1 MFRRVYMSQMLKK
14 PKRKVNR
21 SKRAKKGSHGIK
33 VYKNTYVYI
42 GKETSGGW
50 SRDGIPAPKQEVVDR
65 IIMRINTDKD
75 IRKIMKHIKGI
86 TIKYAKTINRAGSW
100 NNIKQWF
107 EFVDHANINVDDADE
122 IIYHEIIGHA
132 YWQWA
137 KKWRNVEWT
146 KFNEI
151 ANNMPPV
158 NDYVA
163 KYVDDKRDG
172 RTDTIYEN
180 EQHSAIAELVMAGH
194 SYHTKKGKVASD
206 EQVAEMIK
214 VWKEM
219 HY

>member
-1 MFRRVYMSQMLKK
+1 MEDLSYSLFHLLVISIQEKYRKHTKSSISLDSIGECASTASTSNKDGDQK

-100 NNIKQWF
+100 NGEKQWF
-107 EFVDHANINVDDADE
+107 EFVYMSSEV
-122 IIYHEIIGHA
+122 
-132 YWQWA
+132 
-137 KKWRNVEWT
+137 
-146 KFNEI
+146 
-151 ANNMPPV
+151 
-158 NDYVA
+158 
-163 KYVDDKRDG
+163 
-172 RTDTIYEN
+172 
-180 EQHSAIAELVMAGH
+180 
-194 SYHTKKGKVASD
+194 
-206 EQVAEMIK
+206 
-214 VWKEM
+214 
-219 HY
+219 